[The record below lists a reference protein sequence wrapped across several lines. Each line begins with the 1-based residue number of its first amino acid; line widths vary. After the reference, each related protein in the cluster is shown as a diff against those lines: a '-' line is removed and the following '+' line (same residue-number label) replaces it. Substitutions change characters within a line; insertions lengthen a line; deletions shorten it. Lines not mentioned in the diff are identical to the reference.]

1 MFQSVQNNTIKAS
14 VWFSFLVLNDPHFLD
29 FLDPHYI
36 SMYAFIFVLNL
47 CFVDAIKDYSVCIR
61 TGTNDLPVVF
71 HRLFR
76 PLPRLALPGPP
87 ALRVCLFI
95 ARQLSVSSRLHGL
108 LTHGACLLETD
119 QPIFRCQRQIRK
131 RESVTCLPVL

>member
-1 MFQSVQNNTIKAS
+1 MFLISV
-14 VWFSFLVLNDPHFLD
+14 VV
-29 FLDPHYI
+29 Y
-36 SMYAFIFVLNL
+36 
-47 CFVDAIKDYSVCIR
+47 AIKDYSVCMR
-61 TGTNDLPVVF
+61 TAMNTGCF

-76 PLPRLALPGPP
+76 PLPRLALLRPP

-119 QPIFRCQRQIRK
+119 QPIFRCQRQICK
-131 RESVTCLPVL
+131 RESVTCLPRIVMLYTYTRGWNLDRQDMA

>member
-1 MFQSVQNNTIKAS
+1 MRTAMNTG
-14 VWFSFLVLNDPHFLD
+14 
-29 FLDPHYI
+29 
-36 SMYAFIFVLNL
+36 
-47 CFVDAIKDYSVCIR
+47 C
-61 TGTNDLPVVF
+61 F

-76 PLPRLALPGPP
+76 PLPRLALLRPP

-119 QPIFRCQRQIRK
+119 QPIFRCQRQICK
-131 RESVTCLPVL
+131 RESVTCLSHVVMLYTYTRGWNLDRQDMA

>member
-1 MFQSVQNNTIKAS
+1 MHLFLFLISVLLMQLKIT
-14 VWFSFLVLNDPHFLD
+14 V
-29 FLDPHYI
+29 
-36 SMYAFIFVLNL
+36 FVYELARMAYRL
-47 CFVDAIKDYSVCIR
+47 
-61 TGTNDLPVVF
+61 L

-76 PLPRLALPGPP
+76 PFPRLALPGPP

-95 ARQLSVSSRLHGL
+95 ARQLSVSSRLHGV

-131 RESVTCLPVL
+131 RESVTCLPRIVMLYTYTRGWNLDRQVLA